1 MAEQLIISD
10 PKPSV
15 QTRLRAAGLVPAGTQ
30 RSSSTRVAVSATICE
45 YCHNKFGPFCCTQ
58 GITPFATPNC
68 LTNLGAGGIS
78 TIDGVIPRERSIYLR
93 EPRKGDSSTALRGV
107 SIGVFNYPCCCCCC
121 SCLPCKKRLDAQSP
135 NRRKSGLNAAGNHP
149 PVSLLSV
156 TLRSYFT
163 FIFQPRVYLPT

>member
-78 TIDGVIPRERSIYLR
+78 TIDGVNTTKPRAVVDR
-93 EPRKGDSSTALRGV
+93 
-107 SIGVFNYPCCCCCC
+107 
-121 SCLPCKKRLDAQSP
+121 
-135 NRRKSGLNAAGNHP
+135 RRKAVYEQSSISAGTN
-149 PVSLLSV
+149 SCSE
-156 TLRSYFT
+156 
-163 FIFQPRVYLPT
+163 